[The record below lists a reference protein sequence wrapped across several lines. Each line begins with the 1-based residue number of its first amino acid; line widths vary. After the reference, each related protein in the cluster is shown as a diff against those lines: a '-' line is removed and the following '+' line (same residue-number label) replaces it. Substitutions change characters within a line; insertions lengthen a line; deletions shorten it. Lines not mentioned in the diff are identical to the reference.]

1 MARDAVLN
9 LTITKT
15 LKEAL
20 YATAKEN
27 RRRIGDFVDL
37 ILFDAI
43 KRYENNP
50 VEFNT
55 SEHYTDLYRK
65 ENVNFRCESQLKQML
80 LKYSK
85 RDTGDDMS
93 VAFQMIAANYLSEK
107 RCQN

>member
-20 YATAKEN
+20 YATEKKN

-37 ILFDAI
+37 ILFDTI
-43 KRYENNP
+43 KRYGNNP

-65 ENVNFRCESQLKQML
+65 ENVNFRCESQLK
-80 LKYSK
+80 
-85 RDTGDDMS
+85 
-93 VAFQMIAANYLSEK
+93 
-107 RCQN
+107 